1 MVVRPMGVFTMGIE
15 LPANGLIMAHIL
27 QCTYACLP
35 VRVAGR
41 RDLSIDTYAYIHCIT
56 LHYITLNIH
65 MYMYDL
71 FMYMAAMAIGKQK
84 ETFPSKEAH
93 GICQDASD
101 TSEFQSQIELMLIS

>member
-1 MVVRPMGVFTMGIE
+1 
-15 LPANGLIMAHIL
+15 
-27 QCTYACLP
+27 
-35 VRVAGR
+35 
-41 RDLSIDTYAYIHCIT
+41 
-56 LHYITLNIH
+56 
-65 MYMYDL
+65 MYDL